1 MNGKQQLVFICG
13 FPSGGTDLVKTIL
26 NAHPDV
32 YFNGEMPWLYQ
43 LRQSGFS
50 ADKLMTASDVEQ
62 LRSSIEERD
71 FWHNVENIDASFPT
85 ETSLTLESILY
96 YLFDKRERV
105 IWGNKTPQNTE
116 HMTELNKLFPEA
128 RFIII
133 VRDVRD
139 VCLSYRKKWGKDTNW
154 CAAKWSQRLQQGW
167 ITSQNL
173 PPRQTLFVHFES
185 LLEDSQT
192 VCQRLCDFL
201 EIPFSERM
209 LEHHQYTNRVI
220 DGKRNYGRVILSNNQ
235 QKWRKGFSPK
245 QIERIEEI
253 AYETMKLFG
262 YQPEYASHAR
272 PITQVEYRM
281 GQVRDAS
288 ALLLVGNRASANNS
302 LAKRVTTLKDKFK
315 AWRSH
320 RQQPV

>member
-139 VCLSYRKKWGKDTNW
+139 VCLSYREKWGKDTNW

-173 PPRQTLFVHFES
+173 PPQQTLFVHFES
-185 LLEDSQT
+185 LLEDSPA

-201 EIPFSERM
+201 EIPFSKRM
-209 LEHHQYTNRVI
+209 LEHHKYTNRVI
-220 DGKRNYGRVILSNNQ
+220 DGKRNYGRGILSNNQ

-245 QIERIEEI
+245 RVQRIEEI
-253 AYETMKLFG
+253 AFETMKLFG
-262 YQPEYASHAR
+262 YQPEYASHPR

-281 GQVRDAS
+281 GQVKDAS
-288 ALLLVGNRASANNS
+288 ALLFVGNRASANNS
-302 LAKRVTTLKDKFK
+302 LAKRVTILKDKFK